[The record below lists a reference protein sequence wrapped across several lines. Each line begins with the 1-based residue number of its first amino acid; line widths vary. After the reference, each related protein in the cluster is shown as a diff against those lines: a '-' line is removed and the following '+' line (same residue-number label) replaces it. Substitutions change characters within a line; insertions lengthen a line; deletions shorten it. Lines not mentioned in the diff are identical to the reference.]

1 MVGEACGVDA
11 VRRPLKD
18 RPRKGSLVVA
28 HEGPCSVIWGSLVKC
43 CSSISAGDF
52 EARKAWQKAWA
63 WDRRSV
69 ARACKSEEPF
79 MLVLV
84 IITERSIVIAGL
96 AKSTLLLLLFKTAKV
111 SQGPR
116 LLKT

>member
-1 MVGEACGVDA
+1 MVEEACGVDT

-43 CSSISAGDF
+43 CSSVSAGDF

-69 ARACKSEEPF
+69 ARACKSEESF

-84 IITERSIVIAGL
+84 AIEQLIVIARL
-96 AKSTLLLLLFKTAKV
+96 AKSTLLLLLFKVVKV
-111 SQGPR
+111 SKSPR